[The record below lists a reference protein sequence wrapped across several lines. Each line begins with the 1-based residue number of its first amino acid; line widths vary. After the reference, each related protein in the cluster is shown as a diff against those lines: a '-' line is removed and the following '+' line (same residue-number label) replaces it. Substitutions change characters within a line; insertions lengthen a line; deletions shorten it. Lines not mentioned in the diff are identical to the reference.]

1 LSLFEE
7 LKRRN
12 VFKVTIAY
20 IVMAWLVMQV
30 ADVILNNI
38 TAPGWIFQVLL
49 LFIAIGL
56 PIAVFFAWAFEL
68 TSEGLKREQDIDG
81 DSMSGM
87 PESRGIKKYLPVV
100 AVAVLITFGA
110 TAWWVLQLA
119 SNSEAELSS
128 NSNQGT
134 AQSVSA
140 IGITPASGPRVAVL
154 PFKNL
159 SNDQEQKYFSD
170 GLTEDIITA
179 LSQTDLF
186 VLGFSPSLNNF
197 SDMAIS
203 EIGENLGVR
212 YLLKGSVRRDA
223 DQIRV
228 SGQLFDAKSGEQLW
242 GESYTRDLTA
252 ANIFALQD
260 DITARVVGTIAD
272 ASGIIAR
279 VSMEELEHNPT
290 KELAAYEC
298 VLRSYTYEAMHTA
311 EAHLKARNCVE
322 RAVELDPTYAEAL
335 ATAAYLYR
343 EEHFHEFNERPHA
356 LQNAMSSARKAIE
369 IEPLNQNAHYA
380 LAFIYFD
387 SGVPKL
393 GEFFVTAKRAVELNP
408 NNSRVIGGMGALI
421 AFAGEWE
428 WGIDLLEKT
437 MSINPYSHMR
447 GWLHFVKATDYFQ
460 QGDYH
465 AASTEIDKVP
475 YQFPAATIN
484 RIAIHAELGNQKKA
498 VSELNEALSSDP
510 LFLEEARMQLG
521 HFYPGNENLHGQLIE
536 SLIKTQSWVE

>member
-1 LSLFEE
+1 
-7 LKRRN
+7 
-12 VFKVTIAY
+12 
-20 IVMAWLVMQV
+20 MAWLVMQV

-38 TAPGWIFQVLL
+38 AAPQWIFQVLL
-49 LFIAIGL
+49 LVIAIGL
-56 PIAVFFAWAFEL
+56 PIAALLAWAFEL

-81 DSMSGM
+81 ISMSGM
-87 PESRGIKKYLPVV
+87 PESRGIKIYLPIV
-100 AVAVLITFGA
+100 AVVVLLTFGA

-119 SNSEAELSS
+119 SSPEAELSS
-128 NSNQGT
+128 NSSQGA

-140 IGITPASGPRVAVL
+140 IGSTPASGPRVAVL

-252 ANIFALQD
+252 VNIFALQD
-260 DITARVVGTIAD
+260 DITSRVVGTIAD

-279 VSMEELEHNPT
+279 ASMEELEHSPT
-290 KELAAYEC
+290 MELAAYEC

-322 RAVELDPTYAEAL
+322 QAIELDPTYAEAL

-343 EEHFHEFNERPHA
+343 EEHFHEFNERPDA
-356 LQNAMSSARKAIE
+356 LQNAMSSARKAAE
-369 IEPLNQNAHYA
+369 IDPLNQSAHYA

-421 AFAGEWE
+421 AFAGEWQ

-437 MSINPYSHMR
+437 LSINPYSHMR
-447 GWLHFVKATDYFQ
+447 GWLHFVKATDHFQ

-465 AASTEIDKVP
+465 AASTEIDEVQF
-475 YQFPAATIN
+475 QFPAATIN
-484 RIAIHAELGNQKKA
+484 RIAIHAELGNQNKA

-510 LFLEEARMQLG
+510 LFLEEARMQLE

-536 SLIKTQSWVE
+536 SLIKTQSWIE